1 MGYTAA
7 VLLGKSR
14 SSGPSKRN
22 VMSRLVVVV
31 VVVVVLIIGALV
43 FLSTVP
49 KQSPTRTI
57 EVDVPQPAPAGGNA
71 H

>member
-1 MGYTAA
+1 
-7 VLLGKSR
+7 
-14 SSGPSKRN
+14 
-22 VMSRLVVVV
+22 MSRLVVV